1 MQSRLLSLG
10 IAMEFGQ
17 EMSLNLTK
25 LFGELFAEL
34 LKVALR
40 CGSLPLSSI
49 QLSAYLVVLLLFQHV
64 IQQDGELAG
73 RVFDSTAQLLELT
86 LER

>member
-1 MQSRLLSLG
+1 MFRRLDIMQSRLLSLG

-40 CGSLPLSSI
+40 CGFATRCSPFNYQPTS
-49 QLSAYLVVLLLFQHV
+49 
-64 IQQDGELAG
+64 
-73 RVFDSTAQLLELT
+73 
-86 LER
+86 